1 MMMLTIEYVPSVLA
15 ALEQAFPTPPN
26 RAKQQLDKYLDL
38 LQREMRLSL
47 LNRSPFAHKFNAY
60 DIPLTKLINGSP
72 TINNK
77 RWRVHE
83 WLGANGLALVKN
95 INKNANNITK
105 EIAILKPTANL
116 IVTNDKLLEYL
127 QTLTAHELDVYLATL
142 TQDSQDL
149 VNSDLSHYNSL
160 RVKDRNLQ
168 YFTSPVDVTSLKR
181 YMTSIVQGKT
191 KLNKSEKEPT
201 FRRAEKVLRHAQVTN
216 GLLHQKIDKK
226 AFGRTYYE
234 GVSVLSTR
242 KELRMAFL
250 GSAWEYDCKSCS
262 TAWKMSFATE
272 WHAQKKSRKL
282 DVRHTFPAM
291 TLYLEDKEAF
301 FDAVI
306 LEVYNSQPTPEY
318 KATIKEAMTA
328 LGFGAK
334 LSVGTWRSDT
344 GDDNQSSLVDCFKN
358 DTGAFKRFVVCDW
371 VKKFNSEQQTLSKF
385 IAAKFAGDAAWQA
398 EMNAELKRRQIKK
411 FNQAQKIVWLYQHA
425 ETIMMDTV
433 RAEVKKS
440 GNTVLAN
447 VHDAVVVRYQ
457 IPAML
462 LAKIERKVQVRTGVD
477 YFRLGETG
485 Y

>member
-1 MMMLTIEYVPSVLA
+1 MMLTIEYVPSVLA

-26 RAKQQLDKYLDL
+26 RAKQQLDKYLLL
-38 LQREMRLSL
+38 LQREMRFSL
-47 LNRSPFAHKFNAY
+47 LKRSPLAHKYKAY

-77 RWRVHE
+77 RYRVHQ
-83 WLGANGLALVKN
+83 WLGANGMALVKN
-95 INKNANNITK
+95 INANANNITK

-116 IVTNDKLLEYL
+116 IVKNDNLLKYL
-127 QTLTAHELDVYLATL
+127 RTLTATELNNYLGSL
-142 TQDSQDL
+142 TQDWQDL
-149 VNSDLSHYNSL
+149 IADYQSHYNSL
-160 RVKDRNLQ
+160 SVKNRKSQ
-168 YFTSPVDVTSLKR
+168 YFTSPVDILALKR
-181 YMTSIVQGKT
+181 YITSIVQGT
-191 KLNKSEKEPT
+191 TTLNKYQQENSIVQ
-201 FRRAEKVLRHAQVTN
+201 AEYVLRIAQVTN
-216 GLLHQKIDKK
+216 GLLHQKIDNK

-250 GSAWEYDCKSCS
+250 GTSWEYDCKSCS

-282 DVRHTFPAM
+282 DVRHTFAAM

-306 LEVYNSQPTPEY
+306 LEVYNSLPTPDY

-334 LSVGTWRSDT
+334 LSMGTWRSDT
-344 GDDNQSSLVDCFKN
+344 GEESQSSLFEVFDR
-358 DTGAFKRFVVCDW
+358 DTIALKRFVECNL
-371 VKKFNSEQQTLSKF
+371 VKTFNAEQQALNKF
-385 IAAKFAGDAAWQA
+385 IVAKFSGDAVWQA
-398 EMNAELKRRQIKK
+398 EMTAEQQRKK
-411 FNQAQKIVWLYQHA
+411 VKQFSSAQKIVWLYQHA
-425 ETIMMDTV
+425 ETIMMDMV

-447 VHDAVVVRYQ
+447 VHDAVVVRNQ
-457 IPAML
+457 IPALL
-462 LAKIERKVQVRTGVD
+462 LAKIELKVQQRTGVT
-477 YFRLGETG
+477 YFSLGETS
-485 Y
+485 YL